1 MTTLYIK
8 ATPRRVGFTTG
19 REPLAA
25 YISSEKINNKYISCN
40 FDVIISDSKSEQEFG
55 ILTGSGDE
63 LSKLLESV
71 ESVFSIKR
79 LSIIEF
85 IGGIRI
91 YFDSLTFLTE
101 VKPSFPEF
109 IGKYNLQLPEN
120 ITELD
125 CVKEYKTNLFKEISK
140 KLFYD
145 DNDSI
150 ADLAKC
156 VMAFVLYQ
164 PELTSSEKAKFD
176 SLVLRAKNIYTKSI
190 ALSGL
195 EDMIEQLENNLT
207 GYYTAKNQLMQT
219 SSIEDAIRI
228 EYNG

>member
-1 MTTLYIK
+1 MTTIYIK

-19 REPLAA
+19 REPFAA
-25 YISSEKINNKYISCN
+25 YISSEKLNNKYISCK
-40 FDVIISDSKSEQEFG
+40 FDVIISDSKSEQDFG

-63 LSKLLESV
+63 LSNLLESV
-71 ESVFSIKR
+71 ESIFSIKR
-79 LSIIEF
+79 LSLIEF
-85 IGGIRI
+85 IGGVRTH
-91 YFDSLTFLTE
+91 FNSLEFLNE
-101 VKPSFPEF
+101 VAPSFSEF
-109 IGKYNLQLPEN
+109 IGRFGITIPEN

-164 PELTSSEKAKFD
+164 SELTSSEKAKFD

-207 GYYTAKNQLMQT
+207 GYYEAKTQLMQT
-219 SSIEDAIRI
+219 TSVEDAIRI